1 MRSRRFNSS
10 KHEIRPSYLLI
21 YLFACV
27 ILSFVWQTFDE
38 STPFTSF
45 CTHFKCTVCFHSH
58 FPNFSLFLIPAF
70 NKVEKKWFV
79 YVFKCQF
86 FISYCRLFFVNLFF
100 FSFRSNIFFFLY
112 AHLIR
117 KMSMWKNVLL
127 VFMVK
132 FSNAYNSVEW
142 PFGPFGCG
150 GRKIK

>member
-58 FPNFSLFLIPAF
+58 FPNFSLFLIPSF

-100 FSFRSNIFFFLY
+100 FLFVQIFFVPLCTSY
-112 AHLIR
+112 P
-117 KMSMWKNVLL
+117 KNVH
-127 VFMVK
+127 VK
-132 FSNAYNSVEW
+132 ECFVGIYGKVQQ
-142 PFGPFGCG
+142 C
-150 GRKIK
+150 I